1 MNYYFFDKYKSIDD
15 IELTQNEIEE
25 LLKYV
30 EPKVDEDEFDSLDDI
45 DFSNDDIEI

>member
-1 MNYYFFDKYKSIDD
+1 MEDYFFDMYKSIDD

-30 EPKVDEDEFDSLDDI
+30 EPKVEDEEDEFASLDDI
-45 DFSNDDIEI
+45 ELPNDDE